1 MKSHHRQDTR
11 TAMGAMLL
19 TMLVVVVMFAG
30 VVVPAQAQTLP
41 VAFPAPIT
49 FAADYCNPYPCSD
62 STLAVATGDFN
73 GDGKLDVVSL
83 SYGSYLNVMLGNGDG
98 TFQTPISLNIST
110 TNFSAEA
117 IAVGDFNGDHVL
129 DVAVWAIYNNP
140 VGTQVNIYLG
150 NGTGSLT
157 PGGTY
162 TASNSGTFNPGPNSL
177 VAADV
182 NGDGKLDLVALTP
195 YNGVFIFTGKGDG
208 TYQTPVAYATGC
220 TTGSG
225 PCNGLAVGD
234 LNGDGKPDLAL
245 EANETTGGGISILLN
260 GGTGTFGTAT
270 YYPVGIGGVFAAG
283 GIAIGDVDGDKKPDV
298 VVTSSSASAIVYLN
312 QGSGTFAVKGTVGS
326 VPLYPTNN
334 VVLADINNDKKLDI
348 VVPDGAGDVFT
359 FYGTGKGTFTAGPA
373 YPLQSQSNGGNY
385 LIAVGDFNGDGTLDL
400 LDTNGLDTNT
410 VSLGRGDGSF
420 QTTQLYDYNANL
432 GANNLVTADF
442 NGDGFPDI
450 AQSSSGAAGGVSE
463 NGKIGI
469 SLGSSHGV
477 PGATSF
483 VTASCTSN
491 LVYWV
496 ATGDVNGDGK
506 ADLVAALQGSSNPGC
521 QTNAVAVLQGL
532 GTGKFK
538 KAAYY
543 ATGSTTQEQT
553 VYLVDVNGDG
563 KLDIV
568 TGNADGSISVLLNK
582 GNGTYSAGVVNT
594 SLTSIFVYGISLAF
608 ADFNGDGKM
617 DIAVTAAANPPA
629 VVYVLPGNGNG
640 TFGSPLANALPYSP
654 TRLVAADFNKDG
666 KADLLV
672 AGQFS
677 GGVCTSG
684 YALTYA
690 FLKGNGNGTFTAG
703 PTGCWSPGA
712 PGNPVVADL
721 NGDGKLDVVIPYY
734 GAPGG
739 PAVLQGNGDGTFTG
753 SQFLYTGSNTTSA
766 AVADFNGD
774 GMLDV
779 ALVNTGLFNPDFL
792 SVMFNSTQPVS
803 ISPLNVNYGSVT
815 VGAKKAATVILTNNQ
830 KTSLA
835 ITSVTLGGTDPGDFS
850 AKSACGSSRKAG
862 WDCTI
867 TVTFTPTVT
876 GARTATLN
884 IKDAVGTQ
892 TVQLN
897 GTGK

>member
-1 MKSHHRQDTR
+1 MSNYRQNVR
-11 TAMGAMLL
+11 SAMIAMLPIMLAAFL
-19 TMLVVVVMFAG
+19 TFAG
-30 VVVPAQAQTLP
+30 MIVPAQAQTI
-41 VAFPAPIT
+41 AFPEPTIFLSAPAPDT
-49 FAADYCNPYPCSD
+49 TS
-62 STLAVATGDFN
+62 STVAVATGDFN
-73 GDGKLDVVSL
+73 GDGKLDTVNLDS
-83 SYGSYLNVMLGNGDG
+83 GSRLNVLLGNGDG
-98 TFQTPISLNIST
+98 TFQTPITLNIAT
-110 TNFSAEA
+110 ANFFPEA
-117 IAVGDFNGDHVL
+117 IAVGDFNGDHLL
-129 DVAVWAIYNNP
+129 DVAVWATNATTSNSEVHIF
-140 VGTQVNIYLG
+140 LG

-157 PGGTY
+157 YSGTY
-162 TASNSGTFNPGPNSL
+162 AAPNSSTFNPGPNSF

-182 NGDGKLDLVALTP
+182 NSDGKLDLVAMTP
-195 YNGVFIFTGKGDG
+195 YNGVFIYLGNGDG
-208 TYQTPVAYATGC
+208 TLQTPVAYTTVCTSSIGGC
-220 TTGSG
+220 NS
-225 PCNGLAVGD
+225 LAVGD
-234 LNGDGKPDLAL
+234 LNGDGKPDLAFQS
-245 EANETTGGGISILLN
+245 NDTTGGGISILLN
-260 GGTGTFGTAT
+260 NGTGTFGTAT
-270 YYPVGIGGVFAAG
+270 YYPVGIAGVFASG
-283 GIAIGDVDGDKKPDV
+283 GIAIGDVNGDKKPDV
-298 VVTSSSASAIVYLN
+298 VVASSSASAIVYLN
-312 QGSGTFAVKGTVGS
+312 QGAGTFAVKGTVGS

-348 VVPDGAGDVFT
+348 VIPDGAGDVFT

-373 YPLQSQSNGGNY
+373 YPLQAQGGNF
-385 LIAVGDFNGDGTLDL
+385 LVAVGDFNGDGTFDL
-400 LDTNGLDTNT
+400 LDTNGFNTNT

-432 GANNLVTADF
+432 GVHNLVTADF

-450 AQSSSGAAGGVSE
+450 AQSSSGVAGGVNES
-463 NGKIGI
+463 GKIGI

-477 PGATSF
+477 PGVTSF
-483 VTASCTSN
+483 ATASCNSN
-491 LVYWV
+491 PVLWV

-506 ADLVAALQGSSNPGC
+506 ADLVAILQGSTNTGC

-538 KAAYY
+538 KAVYY
-543 ATGSTTQEQT
+543 PTGSATQEQT

-582 GNGTYSAGVVNT
+582 GNGTYSAGTLNT
-594 SLTSIFVYGISLAF
+594 SLTSIFIYGVSLTF

-629 VVYVLPGNGNG
+629 AVYVLPGNGNG
-640 TFGSPLANALPYSP
+640 TFGTPIATGLPYSP
-654 TRLVAADFNKDG
+654 IRLVAADFNKDG

-677 GGVCTSG
+677 GGGCPSA
-684 YALTYA
+684 YDLTYA

-703 PTGCWSPGA
+703 PTECWSPGA

-734 GAPGG
+734 GASGG

-753 SQFLYTGSNTTSA
+753 SQFLYTGTNTTSA
-766 AVADFNGD
+766 VVADFNGD
-774 GMLDV
+774 GMPDI
-779 ALVNTGLFNPDFL
+779 ALVETGLFIPDFL

-803 ISPLNVNYGSVT
+803 ISPLNVNYGALT
-815 VGAKKAATVILTNNQ
+815 VGAKKASTVVLTNDQ
-830 KTSLA
+830 KTTLA
-835 ITSVTLGGTDPGDFS
+835 ISSVTVGGTDPGDFT
-850 AKSACGSSRKAG
+850 AKSACGTSRKAG